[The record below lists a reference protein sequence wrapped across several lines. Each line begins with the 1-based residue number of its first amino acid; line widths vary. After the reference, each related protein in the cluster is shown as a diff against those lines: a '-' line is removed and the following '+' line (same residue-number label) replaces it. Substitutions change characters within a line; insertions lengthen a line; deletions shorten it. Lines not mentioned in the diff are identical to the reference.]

1 MLKIQMEE
9 RTKLK
14 LIALTSVVMYA
25 ICFVSVFLYVPIII
39 TSIVEY
45 LPKNFIS
52 IYIQKYYILFSL
64 YLIKMKTQESNIWW
78 DKSDIKSFY
87 FEIF

>member
-64 YLIKMKTQESNIWW
+64 YLIKMKTQESNI
-78 DKSDIKSFY
+78 
-87 FEIF
+87 